1 MANENKTILLKLDLD
16 TSGLVKQSEEA
27 SKQLTI
33 LKERQKELRKSG
45 QENTVEYAKLKEE
58 IRLTTKELNTSSS
71 ALLISEKQN
80 GKTKQSVNDLM
91 QVQKALSVQF
101 NNLTLEEIENS
112 KEGKKIAENYKL
124 VNDALNQ
131 NSQKVGDGRRNVG
144 LYKQAIIEAN
154 KEISGLKK
162 EITQI
167 GFAYGKTQ
175 TSVKDATASLIQMS
189 ATGQQNTEAFIK
201 LENEVKDLNETLI
214 FQESALKGAN
224 EELSKQEQQLA
235 ETEKE
240 ARKIGFVYGQNA
252 DSLSELKTAIREATD
267 EAIQMENQFG
277 KESKQYVDSIEKV
290 GQLKDRMKDLK
301 ESTTD
306 LAGGSGFEKFGNT
319 LGGLK
324 DDLFSLDFEGVS
336 EKAKTLQSISQNMT
350 FKEVIA
356 GAKNLG
362 STLISLGKAIMA
374 NPLFLIAGVIA
385 GVVGALIYFSDETET
400 AEAEQEKFNKTIE
413 TTNRLLNEQT
423 DSLISKAEKKVKIA
437 QIEGKSIEEVAELQ
451 QKAFDIEEKQ
461 REKQITLQRRILDE
475 LYEKKKLN
483 ERRGLDAMVKT
494 NQTQIDNEFNKL
506 DKLLKLNREHT
517 DKVEIFQAETK
528 KRIKERT
535 KQEIAEDKLKKEQK
549 FELEKEIAER
559 LRDLQLSTNELSA
572 KNQRESIEKEAE
584 FRAKIIETTTQ
595 DEVLKNEKLL
605 KLAIEKNER
614 LRLIDE
620 QELANSIERIKD
632 NAKQEQAES
641 KGTTEQI
648 EAQNLEI
655 TKQANLEIESL
666 NAEFRNK
673 QKGAEIE
680 IVDLTKNVQDAKVK
694 AVNNANNE
702 ILQNLETGL
711 TKQETDLI
719 QKGLTEVEI
728 SRQTAKKR
736 IEIERAKNKAVQ
748 DDKTK
753 TDAEKKQSEVEM
765 AKAIVLINKKQ
776 ADEEIEIERAKEEQ
790 KKQINQA
797 SVQAVQTIA
806 SAFFELSQRQIAED
820 LYQTTEANNEKQ
832 ESLQSQLE
840 AGIISQEEFD
850 KQKKELDKKYRE
862 EQKSLNKK
870 AFETDKAS
878 KIITATINTAVAV
891 TSALSTQPFLPLGPI
906 MAALAGSLGAVEIG
920 LIASQQAP
928 AFASGGKVLSGQR
941 IGQNDG
947 KPIRRANGDNLMASV
962 KVGEVILNETQQA
975 LLGGNETFKR
985 LGINGFADGGL
996 VGGSFVGSQ
1005 ISKAVVSEV
1014 ETSNLILKAV
1024 SSLPAPIVVVQDMAE
1039 ALGNLT
1045 TIEDAANI

>member
-175 TSVKDATASLIQMS
+175 TSVKDATASLNQMS

-336 EKAKTLQSISQNMT
+336 EKAKTLQSISKNMT
-350 FKEVIA
+350 FKEVIE

-362 STLISLGKAIMA
+362 STFISLGKTIMA

-385 GVVGALIYFSDETET
+385 GIVGALIYFSQEAET
-400 AEAEQEKFNKTIE
+400 AEVENEKINKSFERQSRILERNTG
-413 TTNRLLNEQT
+413 
-423 DSLISKAEKKVKIA
+423 LIIDRANQQLKIA
-437 QIEGKSIEEVAELQ
+437 QIEGKSIEELAELERKVNIEKSAQ
-451 QKAFDIEEKQ
+451 REEQIRVQRRLIEDLKGVYTQAVLEENNELAKSIKGQIESEKIKFNSLKDLRSKQKNDIEIFELETQKA
-461 REKQITLQRRILDE
+461 
-475 LYEKKKLN
+475 
-483 ERRGLDAMVKT
+483 
-494 NQTQIDNEFNKL
+494 
-506 DKLLKLNREHT
+506 
-517 DKVEIFQAETK
+517 
-528 KRIKERT
+528 IKERT
-535 KQEIAEDKLKKEQK
+535 KQEIEDYKAKVEQK
-549 FELEKEIAER
+549 IELEKEIAER

-584 FRAKIIETTTQ
+584 FRAKIIETTIQ

-620 QELANSIERIKD
+620 QELLNSIERIKD

-641 KGTTEQI
+641 KGTKEQI
-648 EAQNLEI
+648 KAQNSEI

-673 QKGAEIE
+673 QKEAEIE
-680 IVDLTKNVQDAKVK
+680 IVDLTKNVQDAKVQ

-711 TKQETDLI
+711 TQQETALI
-719 QKGLTEVEI
+719 QNGLTEVEI
-728 SRQTAKKR
+728 SRQTAKQR
-736 IEIERAKNKAVQ
+736 IEIERAKNKAIQ

-753 TDAEKKQSEVEM
+753 TDAEKKQSEIET
-765 AKAIVLINKKQ
+765 AKAIVLINKQQ

-797 SVQAVQTIA
+797 SIQAVQTIA

-832 ESLQSQLE
+832 ESLQAQLE

-870 AFETDKAS
+870 AFETQKTA
-878 KIITATINTAVAV
+878 KIIEATINTALGV
-891 TSALSTQPFLPLGPI
+891 TASLSQAPPASFI
-906 MAALAGSLGAVEIG
+906 LAGITAGLGAVEIG